1 MLRSIGSVAVLALLM
16 VGCGGGGDPAMAPP
30 TGLQY
35 TANAVGEV
43 GKPIDPVQ
51 PTVTGTVTLYGV
63 SPALPSGLSL
73 SPTTGVISGTPRA
86 SSPATAYVIT
96 ASNSGGAARASVTLA
111 VFTPVSGLTYAGQV
125 NATVGT
131 ALKELAPA
139 FTGDAV
145 NFSVSP
151 ALPPGLTLDPATG
164 ILSGTPTA
172 PRPQFAYTISA
183 SDIGG
188 TSISFD
194 LPVTVGPPLPGV
206 TATGAFRDFTV
217 AGLGYIS
224 GTYSGLTDANG
235 QFTYEGGQ
243 DVTFKVGNVGLGT
256 AAASKSRVT
265 PLNLIA
271 NGTGTSNYVLN
282 VARFLMML
290 DQDGN
295 SSNGIQISAAV
306 TAAATNWGPVDFDT
320 TDLPTVL
327 GPIIQLAS
335 AADGVAHT
343 LPDAAVARARLQAEF
358 WCSYSGRYTGSY
370 AGNLTP
376 ADRGPLEVDV
386 FPDGSMHFDATATPA
401 LAGFGVT
408 AANALSP
415 SLDASF
421 SLNSTNPSVTLQGSF
436 SDPSFLSGTYQADT
450 AGTFL
455 AASAAGATTDKFKF
469 VGTYTKTP
477 VDPTYTATSGPAVL
491 VMDDSNQVSGD
502 SGGSLRGTVTGTTF
516 AGTISVREAMY
527 GGRPSTVVY
536 QVAGTLT
543 NTALGYTL
551 EGRYFDIFGAFNG
564 GANVK
569 FTTVGCRAN

>member
-1 MLRSIGSVAVLALLM
+1 
-16 VGCGGGGDPAMAPP
+16 MAPP

-35 TANAVGEV
+35 TANTVGEV

-73 SPTTGVISGTPRA
+73 SPTTGVISGTPLA
-86 SSPATAYVIT
+86 SSPATAYAIT
-96 ASNSGGAARASVTLA
+96 ASNSGGTARASLTLA
-111 VFTPVSGLTYAGQV
+111 VFTPVSGLTYAGPLNV
-125 NATVGT
+125 TVGT
-131 ALKELAPA
+131 ALKELPPVV
-139 FTGDAV
+139 TGDAV
-145 NFSVSP
+145 RFSVWP
-151 ALPPGLTLDPATG
+151 ALPTGLTLDPATG
-164 ILSGTPTA
+164 VLSGTPTA
-172 PRPQFAYTISA
+172 PRPQFAYTITAFDS
-183 SDIGG
+183 GG
-188 TSISFD
+188 TWTSFD
-194 LPVTVGPPLPGV
+194 LPMAVGPPTPGV
-206 TATGAFRDFTV
+206 VGTGLFRDFTV
-217 AGLGYIS
+217 AGLGYAS
-224 GTYSGLTDANG
+224 GTHSGLTDANG
-235 QFTYEGGQ
+235 QFTYESGQ
-243 DVTFKVGNVGLGT
+243 SATFKVGNVGLGT
-256 AAASKSRVT
+256 VAASKSRVT
-265 PLNLIA
+265 PLDLIPSGA
-271 NGTGTSNYVLN
+271 ATSSYVLN
-282 VARFLMML
+282 VVRFLMML

-306 TAAATNWGPVDFDT
+306 TAAATSWGPVDFDT
-320 TDLPTVL
+320 TDLSTVL

-335 AADGVAHT
+335 AADGVAHI
-343 LPDAAVARARLQAEF
+343 LPDAAVARARLEAEF
-358 WCSYSGRYTGSY
+358 WCTYSGRYTGSY
-370 AGNLTP
+370 AGNSAP

-401 LAGFGVT
+401 LAGFHVT
-408 AANALSP
+408 EAKALSP

-421 SLNSTNPSVTLQGSF
+421 SLNSASPSITLQGSF
-436 SDPSFLSGTYQADT
+436 SDPTFLSGTYQADT

-455 AASAAGATTDKFKF
+455 AVSAAGATTDKFKF

-491 VMDDSNQVSGD
+491 GMDESNQVSGD
-502 SGGSLRGTVTGTTF
+502 SGGSLQGTVTGSTF
-516 AGTISVREAMY
+516 AGTITVRESMY
-527 GGRPSTVVY
+527 GGRPSRVVY